1 MQRIASRAGI
11 VAGVVV
17 NMLCAG
23 GPSAAVAQTR
33 EGFYFGLGGGIGSAT
48 ASCDQCDDDDRKN
61 GGAGYVKAGWALNP
75 HVAIGGELNVWA
87 RREDVADSDAWLYM
101 YNASA
106 TVTVYPSAT
115 SGLFVK
121 GGAGVAYLD
130 TDLEVRDRV
139 FELELGRGPGFVAGV
154 GYDIQVGRIAIT
166 PALNVWGGRIG
177 EVKARGG
184 GVNVGA
190 LSGWKQQ
197 VVDLTIGITFP

>member
-1 MQRIASRAGI
+1 MRNVVIGMA
-11 VAGVVV
+11 VAALWTCV
-17 NMLCAG
+17 
-23 GPSAAVAQTR
+23 PSAAVAQTR
-33 EGFYFGLGGGIGSAT
+33 EGFSFGLGGGIGSAT

-106 TVTVYPSAT
+106 TVTLYPSAT

-177 EVKARGG
+177 EVRARGG

>member
-1 MQRIASRAGI
+1 MRGFVIGMAVAALW
-11 VAGVVV
+11 AGV
-17 NMLCAG
+17 
-23 GPSAAVAQTR
+23 PSAAAAQTR

-87 RREDVADSDAWLYM
+87 HREDAADGDAWLYM

-106 TVTVYPSAT
+106 TITLYPSAT
-115 SGLFVK
+115 SGFFVK

-130 TDLEVRDRV
+130 TDLEVSDRV
-139 FELELGRGPGFVAGV
+139 FELELGRGPGFVAGI

-177 EVKARGG
+177 EVKARGR
-184 GVNVGA
+184 GVDVGA
-190 LSGWKQQ
+190 LSGWTQQ

>member
-1 MQRIASRAGI
+1 MR
-11 VAGVVV
+11 GVVIGMAV
-17 NMLCAG
+17 AALWTG
-23 GPSAAVAQTR
+23 VPSAAVAQTR

-48 ASCDQCDDDDRKN
+48 ASCDQCGDDEDDRKN
-61 GGAGYVKAGWALNP
+61 GGSGYVKAGWALSP

-87 RREDVADSDAWLYM
+87 RREDVADREAWLYM

-106 TVTVYPSAT
+106 TVTLYPSAT
-115 SGLFVK
+115 SGLFVT

-130 TDLEVRDRV
+130 TDLEVLDRV
-139 FELELGRGPGFVAGV
+139 FELELGRGPGFVAGI
-154 GYDIQVGRIAIT
+154 GYDIRVGRIAIT

-184 GVNVGA
+184 GVNIGA
-190 LSGWKQQ
+190 LSGWTQQ

>member
-1 MQRIASRAGI
+1 MTRRRMTA
-11 VAGVVV
+11 VAGFVLAMIPIVPGV
-17 NMLCAG
+17 AG
-23 GPSAAVAQTR
+23 AQTR
-33 EGFYFGLGGGIGSAT
+33 QGFYFGLGGGIGSAT
-48 ASCDQCDDDDRKN
+48 ASCDQCGDDDRKN
-61 GGAGYVKAGWALNP
+61 GGSGFVTAGWALNP

-87 RREDVADSDAWLYM
+87 RREDVADSDQWLYM

-106 TVTVYPSAT
+106 TVTLYPSAT
-115 SGLFVK
+115 SGFFVK

-130 TDLEVRDRV
+130 TDLEVVDRV

-154 GYDIQVGRIAIT
+154 GYDIQVGRIAVT

-184 GVNVGA
+184 GVNAGA

-197 VVDLTIGITFP
+197 VVDVTIGITFP